1 MQDDDEDEDEEDDQT
16 SEETEQQQQ
25 PMEVVGEVGKAP
37 IYLKCQVGAFS
48 SRGSLLEFSPC
59 TLYYQPFL
67 LRSALLFFL
76 PSSPSRPTC
85 GGSTRRASRSA
96 TSLSAATSAAKA
108 STSSPA
114 GTLIRARRIARPQ
127 GRPSGCF
134 SRCIDLWISAMIIS
148 ASISRYQRETGNSNV
163 LKTFRCPL
171 CPSVTNSKN
180 GMRRHLRNR

>member
-1 MQDDDEDEDEEDDQT
+1 MQDDDEDEDEEDDHP
-16 SEETEQQQQ
+16 SEETEQQ

-37 IYLKCQVGAFS
+37 IYLKCQVGAFP

-59 TLYYQPFL
+59 TLYHQPL

-85 GGSTRRASRSA
+85 GGSTRTASRSA

-114 GTLIRARRIARPQ
+114 GTLTRARRIARPQ

-148 ASISRYQRETGNSNV
+148 ASSSRYQRETGNSNL
-163 LKTFRCPL
+163 LK
-171 CPSVTNSKN
+171 PSGARSAP
-180 GMRRHLRNR
+180 R